1 MLPSRVQRHVSLV
14 VVTLGCLFAV
24 SLISRDAISKYPDTG
39 HFPEAPTVVKYLKP
53 VVGGNYSVHAT
64 TPANAPI
71 DFYLWYYG
79 VPKELRLADSNGETQ
94 FFVVQTSQYSIDDLT
109 DETVLTVLEFDDA
122 ALYRTLPAE
131 ER

>member
-1 MLPSRVQRHVSLV
+1 MGHV
-14 VVTLGCLFAV
+14 
-24 SLISRDAISKYPDTG
+24 
-39 HFPEAPTVVKYLKP
+39 PEAPTVVKYLKP

-71 DFYLWYYG
+71 DFCLWYYG
-79 VPKELRLADSNGETQ
+79 VPEELRLADSNGETQ
-94 FFVVQTSQYSIDDLT
+94 CFVVQTSQYSIDDLT

-122 ALYRTLPAE
+122 APYRTLSAE